1 MLFVHRMKVLSLT
14 VFFYNQNEDRGG
26 DGGNWNERN
35 SKPALAAW
43 AVQSVYEATGDKE
56 FLKKCILS

>member
-1 MLFVHRMKVLSLT
+1 MK
-14 VFFYNQNEDRGG
+14 DRGG

-43 AVQSVYEATGDKE
+43 AVENV
-56 FLKKCILS
+56 LSSNW